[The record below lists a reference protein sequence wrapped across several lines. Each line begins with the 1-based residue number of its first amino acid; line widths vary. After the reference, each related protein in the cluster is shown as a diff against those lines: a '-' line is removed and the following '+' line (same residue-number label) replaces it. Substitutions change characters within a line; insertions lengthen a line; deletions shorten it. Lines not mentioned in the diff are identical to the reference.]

1 MKKVFLVL
9 LSLLCVHGA
18 FALENWTGNIN
29 LGMGL
34 PFYDVTFKSK
44 DSTANGNIDGKGNG
58 VNFAFSEQLIHK
70 QSGFLFEVGLNIG
83 GQKIKDFYQGD
94 DEWGFDFSGYL
105 GLGYAFKHDEKGII
119 SFAALLGYDLMR
131 VTKDVSYL
139 YSGYIYNMELKSNSF
154 AFFIGANLTGV
165 ARISKRVGIFG
176 SFLFAVPVAGR
187 ETMKGSYRGISYSE
201 SYDLEAGGYYIRPSF
216 GLSITID

>member
-1 MKKVFLVL
+1 MKKVFFALI
-9 LSLLCVHGA
+9 SLFCIHGA
-18 FALENWTGNIN
+18 FALENWMSNFN

-34 PFYDVTFKSK
+34 PFYNVTFKGTNNT
-44 DSTANGNIDGKGNG
+44 DIEGKGNG
-58 VNFAFSEQLIHK
+58 VNFAFSEQLIHR

-119 SFAALLGYDLMR
+119 SFAALLGYDWMR

-139 YSGYIYNMELKSNSF
+139 YSGYIYNMELESNSF

-176 SFLFAVPVAGR
+176 SFLFAVPVAGW

-201 SYDLEAGGYYIRPSF
+201 SYDLKSGEYYIRPSF
-216 GLSITID
+216 GLSITIEENY